1 MTTIEEI
8 ITAIDQ
14 TIEMITEATG
24 ATAGAGAT
32 TDRALNNASD
42 LGITGSIEGLT
53 AIQVALANLSSRLG
67 AAGSGAQQ
75 ARETAQ
81 AVADNT

>member
-1 MTTIEEI
+1 VTIIEEI

-14 TIEMITEATG
+14 TIAKITEATG
-24 ATAGAGAT
+24 VTAGAGAT
-32 TDRALNNASD
+32 TDQALDNAAE
-42 LGITGSIEGLT
+42 LGVTGSVEGLT
-53 AIQVALANLSSRLG
+53 AIQSALANLSTRLG

-81 AVADNT
+81 AVADDT

>member
-1 MTTIEEI
+1 VTTIEEI

-24 ATAGAGAT
+24 ATAGAGAK
-32 TDRALNNASD
+32 TDRALTNATE
-42 LGITGSIEGLT
+42 LGVAGPIEGLT
-53 AIQVALANLSSRLG
+53 AIRVALENLSSRLG

-75 ARETAQ
+75 ARKTAQ